1 MKIRA
6 ALSLLAVAVTVSL
19 GACSGSVTAPEVR
32 PDARVA
38 LDSVAPLLDNTA
50 GDSTGRT
57 GGPIGSGN

>member
-6 ALSLLAVAVTVSL
+6 VLSLLVVAATVAL
-19 GACSGSVTAPEVR
+19 GACSGSATGPEVH

-38 LDSVAPLLDNTA
+38 LDSVAPQLDNTPA
-50 GDSTGRT
+50 DTTART

>member
-6 ALSLLAVAVTVSL
+6 ALSLLAVAATVAL
-19 GACSGSVTAPEVR
+19 GACSGSVTTPEVH

-38 LDSVAPLLDNTA
+38 LDSVAPQLDSTPA
-50 GDSTGRT
+50 DSTGRT